1 MIYNFRDKFITLD
14 KGSDQLLTSAISN
27 DLKYIVSGGHSKVL
41 KIWNYD
47 CSTFNKVKLDCI
59 INICKFTDD
68 SRFLYVGSYQ
78 VIY

>member
-47 CSTFNKVKLDCI
+47 CSPFN
-59 INICKFTDD
+59 
-68 SRFLYVGSYQ
+68 
-78 VIY
+78 